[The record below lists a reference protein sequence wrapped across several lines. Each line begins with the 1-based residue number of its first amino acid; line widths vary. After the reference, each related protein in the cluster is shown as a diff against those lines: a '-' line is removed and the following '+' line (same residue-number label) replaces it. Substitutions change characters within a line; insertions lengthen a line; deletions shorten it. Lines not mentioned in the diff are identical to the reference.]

1 MSDPLKTRL
10 QLTLD
15 LSKSLL
21 DLHSKGFIS
30 RDVKPSNCLITSDF
44 HLKLA
49 DFGLATNFQILTNFS
64 TKVATLPYKAPE
76 LCCNK
81 SNYGAEIDIYSAGC
95 TIFEIFTG
103 NILIKA
109 ENEF

>member
-1 MSDPLKTRL
+1 MSKALC
-10 QLTLD
+10 
-15 LSKSLL
+15 

-30 RDVKPSNCLITSDF
+30 RDVKPSNCLVTEDY

-49 DFGLATNFQILTNFS
+49 DFGLATNFQILTDFS

-81 SNYGAEIDIYSAGC
+81 SNYGCEIDIYSTGC
-95 TIFEIFTG
+95 TIYEIFTG
-103 NILIKA
+103 NLLIKA
-109 ENEF
+109 ENEFQVL